1 MNRKW
6 VILGMLVAAV
16 FFFSTTSFAIVMDYD
31 YDYSSFSKSG
41 KAKDFIK
48 VKGKSFSQPMD
59 VGMDGYTPGLIAVTI
74 THGGNKAK
82 KKEAWSFAGQ
92 MLSKSKNKKP
102 VSDTFY
108 IDPEDLDDLN
118 AFLEDLGSKKKN
130 KINLFGIAAQVEYLP
145 VTSSDAVVA
154 PQTAPVEIINDD
166 YPNGNGGGP
175 APVPEPGTLA
185 LLGAGMVAMGGVIRR
200 KKQQ

>member
-6 VILGMLVAAV
+6 VILGMLVATV

-59 VGMDGYTPGLIAVTI
+59 VGMEGYAPGLIAVTI

-108 IDPEDLDDLN
+108 IDPEDLDDLS
-118 AFLEDLGSKKKN
+118 AFLEDLGTKKKN

-145 VTSSDAVVA
+145 VTSGDAAV
-154 PQTAPVEIINDD
+154 PQIAPVEIIDD
-166 YPNGNGGGP
+166 EYPNGGGP

-185 LLGAGMVAMGGVIRR
+185 LLGVGMVAMGGVIRR
-200 KKQQ
+200 RKQR